1 MVTVDPT
8 LAFMAGI
15 YRLPRE
21 GGASS
26 PRFKAYHA
34 HVARVHGLAAYNPM
48 AGPHA
53 LEAVD
58 RLLALDAKTIAARAA
73 SETTERFAYAGPVT
87 LAVVLCAPGA
97 PLGRAAI
104 A

>member
-1 MVTVDPT
+1 MVTVVPT

-15 YRLPRE
+15 YRLQRE

-34 HVARVHGLAAYNPM
+34 H
-48 AGPHA
+48 
-53 LEAVD
+53 
-58 RLLALDAKTIAARAA
+58 
-73 SETTERFAYAGPVT
+73 
-87 LAVVLCAPGA
+87 GA

>member
-1 MVTVDPT
+1 MVTVVPT

-21 GGASS
+21 GGAYS

-34 HVARVHGLAAYNPM
+34 H
-48 AGPHA
+48 
-53 LEAVD
+53 
-58 RLLALDAKTIAARAA
+58 
-73 SETTERFAYAGPVT
+73 
-87 LAVVLCAPGA
+87 GA